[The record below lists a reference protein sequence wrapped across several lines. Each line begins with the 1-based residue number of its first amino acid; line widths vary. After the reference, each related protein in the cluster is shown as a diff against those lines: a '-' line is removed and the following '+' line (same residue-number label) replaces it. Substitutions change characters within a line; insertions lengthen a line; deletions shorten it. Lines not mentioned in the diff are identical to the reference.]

1 MPADPVPL
9 PLPDH
14 VWDEPSFLTALNDR
28 DVGALFVLMSR
39 YGCSQTLLASR
50 CGMSQGEVSRIC
62 TGKRRVT
69 DLEVFVR
76 VADGLAMP
84 DRARSRLLGGGSSPR
99 STSLLRPVRS
109 HGWTGKPMSV
119 ARVDARAY
127 SGDWVGSVD
136 APPAQDSS
144 ERRMLMAADETFQFL
159 VNAERAVPS
168 PEVMDLLHAE
178 VRRLVAAYPTQATNL
193 VDPLISAQR
202 VAFRLLDGPG
212 VPHQSRDLYFLAA
225 ITSGLLALAG
235 VDLSQF
241 QAARMNAR
249 AAYLCA
255 DRADHPGLRVW
266 IRIEQAR
273 AAYWSGAPREALRYL
288 SLAHADAETVTGSM
302 PVQLA
307 VQEARA
313 HAALGDVAETRAAL
327 ARATETREHVQ
338 ADDLDEIGGELT
350 FPQAVQLFVSAD
362 ALTLLPDHAEA
373 ERAATEA
380 VHAFDTPD
388 AADASYGSKAG
399 AYIDLA
405 MVRIRQ
411 GEVEGGRETLGPV
424 LAIPPAQRN
433 HGIRTLIRRVHGS
446 LSDPRHAGSAVARDT
461 AAEIET
467 FSAVPTSTRLPE

>member
-14 VWDEPSFLTALNDR
+14 VWDEPPFLAALNDR

-50 CGMSQGEVSRIC
+50 CAMSQGEVSRIC

-99 STSLLRPVRS
+99 STGLLRPVRS

-119 ARVDARAY
+119 AWVDARAY

-144 ERRMLMAADETFQFL
+144 ERRMLMAADETFQFI
-159 VNAERAVPS
+159 VNAERAAPS

-178 VRRLVAAYPTQATNL
+178 VRRLVTAYPTQATNL
-193 VDPLISAQR
+193 VDSLIGAQR

-225 ITSGLLALAG
+225 ITSGLLAHAG

-241 QAARMNAR
+241 QAAHLNAR
-249 AAYLCA
+249 AAFLCA

-273 AAYWSGAPREALRYL
+273 AAYWSGAPREAIRYL
-288 SLAHADAETVTGSM
+288 SLAHADAQTVTGSNSA
-302 PVQLA
+302 QLA

-313 HAALGDVAETRAAL
+313 YAALGDTTETRAAL
-327 ARATETREHVQ
+327 ARAGAARERVQ
-338 ADDLDEIGGELT
+338 VDDLDEIGGELT
-350 FPQAVQLFVSAD
+350 YPQAVQLYVSAD
-362 ALTLLPDHAEA
+362 ALSLLSDHTETERIAVDAVQAFEA
-373 ERAATEA
+373 Q
-380 VHAFDTPD
+380 D
-388 AADASYGSKAG
+388 AADVSYGSRAG
-399 AYIDLA
+399 SYIDLA
-405 MVRIRQ
+405 LARVHQ
-411 GEVEGGRETLGPV
+411 GEVEGGREALGPV
-424 LAIPPAQRN
+424 LALPPARRI
-433 HGIRTLIRRVHGS
+433 HGIRTQMRRMHGS

-467 FSAVPTSTRLPE
+467 FCAVPTSTRLPE